1 MNQNAGNFGWYIKW
15 NGQFRFGPTGIF
27 GTMGAFHSTQ
37 KSGNFGWYTKWN
49 GPFRFGPTGIVGTSF
64 EGGLVW
70 PVWSFRSVGPKC
82 PFPFDKI
89 VVYSAALLHPAYK
102 NNNQTRGG
110 LGEVCATGMHSS
122 IGHVKFLK
130 FQTGI
135 FVEWKAPS
143 LRVVLFDRSGQFGRS
158 DRNYPFPLLDKIV
171 VPSTA
176 LLYPASKNNNL
187 TRGGLGRV
195 CATGMQD
202 APFLGVRPLEKS
214 LWKRPWGVRFSK
226 VPISIIYGP
235 VKLFWFTCKIE
246 VSIVLHLTW

>member
-1 MNQNAGNFGWYIKW
+1 MNQNAGNFSWYIKW

-82 PFPFDKI
+82 LFPFNLTKLSSTAPLCCI
-89 VVYSAALLHPAYK
+89 LLTRTITKRAVVWVRPVQPECTAP
-102 NNNQTRGG
+102 
-110 LGEVCATGMHSS
+110 LGTWNFWNFKPEFSLNGKC
-122 IGHVKFLK
+122 
-130 FQTGI
+130 
-135 FVEWKAPS
+135 PS

-195 CATGMQD
+195 CATGVQD

-214 LWKRPWGVRFSK
+214 LWKRPWG
-226 VPISIIYGP
+226 
-235 VKLFWFTCKIE
+235 L
-246 VSIVLHLTW
+246 VSRKSRYR

>member
-1 MNQNAGNFGWYIKW
+1 MPLCCILLTITKPAVAWVGSVQPECTAPLGTWNFW
-15 NGQFRFGPTGIF
+15 NFKPEFLL
-27 GTMGAFHSTQ
+27 
-37 KSGNFGWYTKWN
+37 N
-49 GPFRFGPTGIVGTSF
+49 G
-64 EGGLVW
+64 
-70 PVWSFRSVGPKC
+70 KC
-82 PFPFDKI
+82 
-89 VVYSAALLHPAYK
+89 
-102 NNNQTRGG
+102 
-110 LGEVCATGMHSS
+110 
-122 IGHVKFLK
+122 
-130 FQTGI
+130 
-135 FVEWKAPS
+135 PS

-158 DRNYPFPLLDKIV
+158 DRNCPFPLLDKIV